1 MSGSI
6 RERRGRGRPP
16 STARALA
23 RGAAICFL
31 PVLALVLTACAAKEQ
46 AGGKLYSRLE
56 GLAPDGF
63 SAAGPSRMFGTVE
76 RGLKDGTIFDYMD
89 GGGVAYLELGFL
101 ELFHAEYDNG
111 AGLKI
116 SFDMFLMKSPSAARA
131 AIADERICPA
141 GGLPLDFASP
151 GRAFRFPPD
160 YFMYFVSNDR
170 LVYLH
175 INDDLE
181 SGTLDRFARKIK
193 LVVDKEG
200 T

>member
-1 MSGSI
+1 M
-6 RERRGRGRPP
+6 
-16 STARALA
+16 TARALA

-31 PVLALVLTACAAKEQ
+31 TVLALVLTACAAKEQ

-56 GLAPDGF
+56 RMAPEGF
-63 SAAGPSRMFGTVE
+63 SASGPPAMFGTLE
-76 RGLKDGTIFDYMD
+76 RELKDGTIFDYMD
-89 GGGVAYLELGFL
+89 GGGVAYIEMGLL
-101 ELFHAEYDNG
+101 ELFHSEYDNG

-116 SFDMFLMKSPSAARA
+116 SFDVFLMKSPAAARQ
-131 AIADERICPA
+131 AIADGRICPA
-141 GGLPLDFASP
+141 GGSPLDFASP
-151 GRAFRFPPD
+151 GMAFRFPPD

-175 INDDLE
+175 ISDDLR